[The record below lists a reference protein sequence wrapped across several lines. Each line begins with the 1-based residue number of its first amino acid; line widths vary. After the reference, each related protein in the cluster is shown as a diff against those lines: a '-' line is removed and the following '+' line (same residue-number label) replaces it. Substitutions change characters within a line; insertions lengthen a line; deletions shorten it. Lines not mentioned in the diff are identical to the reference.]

1 MRAMANTETKTN
13 WYALSVVPGREAE
26 AAGLLGACAMA
37 PRAEFEYV
45 KNGVRTSELRPM
57 LPGLVLLEAA
67 DPADARRTCRRTS
80 GLADLRVQKTRINE
94 LSPEAVE
101 TFRALC
107 GQSGVAAFSEA
118 TLAGGMRVLSGA
130 LTGRETLIGHVSN
143 RRKCAYVPVDLGG
156 QPAELELGL
165 RVSRG
170 GAA

>member
-1 MRAMANTETKTN
+1 MANTETKTN

-45 KNGVRTSELRPM
+45 KDGVRSSELRPM

-80 GLADLRVQKTRINE
+80 GLADLRVQKTRIDE
-94 LSPEAVE
+94 LSPEA
-101 TFRALC
+101 FRALC

-130 LTGRETLIGHVSN
+130 LTGRETLIGHVSS

-156 QPAELELGL
+156 RPAELELGL

>member
-1 MRAMANTETKTN
+1 MANTDTKTN

-37 PRAEFEYV
+37 PRAEFEYM
-45 KNGVRTSELRPM
+45 KDGVRSSELRPM

-94 LSPEAVE
+94 LSSEAAE

-107 GQSGVAAFSEA
+107 GQNGEA

-130 LTGRETLIGHVSN
+130 LTGRETLIGHVSS

-156 QPAELELGL
+156 QLAELELGL

>member
-45 KNGVRTSELRPM
+45 KDGVRSSELRPM

-80 GLADLRVQKTRINE
+80 GLADLRVQKTRIDE
-94 LSPEAVE
+94 LSPEAAE

-130 LTGRETLIGHVSN
+130 LTGRETLIGHVSS

-156 QPAELELGL
+156 RPAELELGL